1 MTVSYWIAL
10 ILSLIATIDN
20 HVFLVEASDIGVCYG
35 TVILGIR
42 NQDLPA
48 LAASQEAVNAWFTA
62 NVEPY
67 LDGIQLSYIAV
78 GNEVIPG
85 PLGNYV
91 FAVMTFLRRILDGRQ
106 LSGITMTTVVPGT
119 ALGSSHPP
127 SSSVFAAEAV
137 EVMTDI
143 VLFLALTNSS
153 LLINVLPL
161 LCLQNVHVLSKT
173 FLEPSLH
180 QNAQGNSSLI
190 WRGVT
195 LCSIHY
201 QNPGVQD
208 GPLGYYN
215 MFDAIVD
222 SFYTAIE
229 KVHGHNVTVVVSE
242 SGWLS
247 AGSGEFNTPELAGTY
262 NRKFIEH
269 ISSRVGT
276 PKRPGQYNAGYI
288 FAMFKENQKPEGE
301 EKHFG
306 LFYPNMEPV
315 YPVF

>member
-20 HVFLVEASDIGVCYG
+20 HVFQVESSDIGVCYG
-35 TVILGIR
+35 TLG
-42 NQDLPA
+42 NDLPESSISTRNITSPKWGSLNQTLLPLRHWKGA
-48 LAASQEAVNAWFTA
+48 ESVSYLVFETKIYRHWQQAKKLWNAWFTA

-91 FAVMTFLRRILDGRQ
+91 FAVMTFLRSILDGRQ
-106 LSGITMTTVVPGT
+106 LSGIKMTTVVPGT

-161 LCLQNVHVLSKT
+161 LCLQV
-173 FLEPSLH
+173 
-180 QNAQGNSSLI
+180 
-190 WRGVT
+190 
-195 LCSIHY
+195 
-201 QNPGVQD
+201 
-208 GPLGYYN
+208 
-215 MFDAIVD
+215 
-222 SFYTAIE
+222 
-229 KVHGHNVTVVVSE
+229 
-242 SGWLS
+242 
-247 AGSGEFNTPELAGTY
+247 
-262 NRKFIEH
+262 
-269 ISSRVGT
+269 
-276 PKRPGQYNAGYI
+276 RPCRC
-288 FAMFKENQKPEGE
+288 
-301 EKHFG
+301 
-306 LFYPNMEPV
+306 
-315 YPVF
+315 